1 MTDDIERLKEKTSR
15 DDRLSEG
22 TDRNGEKK
30 DGIQEEDETV
40 YAPIEEVV
48 LRENAKEGVKTLREQ
63 TERDS
68 RLSDSDEPDEVE
80 LSECSDIF
88 DEAPVDDPYCGNCEH
103 VTFRKRDGSPSPHC
117 SLLDLKTRLES
128 GMVCEKYEPQTG
140 PGD

>member
-1 MTDDIERLKEKTSR
+1 MTDEIERLKEKTSR

-22 TDRNGEKK
+22 AEGNGEAENGEG
-30 DGIQEEDETV
+30 DDERV
-40 YAPIEEVV
+40 YASVDEVV

-63 TERDS
+63 TERES
-68 RLSDSDEPDEVE
+68 RLSGDDEPDEVI
-80 LSECSDIF
+80 LSEYEEIF
-88 DEAPVDDPYCGNCEH
+88 DEPPVDDPYCGNCEH

-117 SLLDLKTRLES
+117 SFLDLKTRLES